1 MNNNGYPPNLW
12 QEQETEENNFKSLCI
27 KSSFM
32 YTVHIKKLGNCY
44 ISALFQKRVFT
55 ESSKCQAL
63 LF

>member
-12 QEQETEENNFKSLCI
+12 QEQETEETLSLFVSRAASCTQCI
-27 KSSFM
+27 F
-32 YTVHIKKLGNCY
+32 KKLGNCY

>member
-32 YTVHIKKLGNCY
+32 YTVHI
-44 ISALFQKRVFT
+44 
-55 ESSKCQAL
+55 
-63 LF
+63 